1 MSDASAAAVVALN
14 DRFLRD
20 YPREAALAAER
31 LPPDEVA
38 AVLVAQPAWVLARLW
53 SQLVPDTAE
62 RLLSRLPEALAA
74 AVLQTLDAGRSAA
87 LLRRMDADVRAHYL
101 RQLPQAD
108 AAELERMLHYPADSA
123 GGMMRARAATLRGDM
138 RADEALQRLRAE
150 RPRALRSIFLLDRE
164 NRLQAVVDIQD
175 LALADDACTLD
186 ALARPVAAVVD
197 ALEPRDAVLARLQ
210 DQHIETLPVVDV
222 EGRLLGVIHSGDLV
236 RAIQDDASS
245 DLQAMVG
252 VSREERALSPPL
264 FSVRKRV
271 LWMHINLVTAFVA
284 ASIVGLFEGTIAQFT
299 ALAVLMPVVAG
310 MAGNAGQQ
318 ALAVTMRGLV
328 LREIGTR
335 EWLRMAWKELRVG
348 IVNGVI
354 LASVTATGVWLW
366 SDSGGLA
373 LVIALAMVAS
383 MLIAC
388 VAGAMVPIT
397 LTRLRQD
404 PALSSSI
411 FLTTVTDVFGF
422 LSFLGIATLLSGLL
436 VAG

>member
-1 MSDASAAAVVALN
+1 MSEASAPAVVALN
-14 DRFLRD
+14 ERFLRD
-20 YPREAALAAER
+20 YPREAAMAAER
-31 LPPDEVA
+31 LPADEVA
-38 AVLVAQPAWVLARLW
+38 AVLVTQPAWVLARIW
-53 SQLVPDTAE
+53 GQLVPDTAE
-62 RLLSRLPEALAA
+62 RLLSRLPLALAA
-74 AVLQTLDAGRSAA
+74 ALLRALDAGRSAT
-87 LLRRMDADVRAHYL
+87 LLRRMDADVRTHYL
-101 RQLPQAD
+101 GQLAPAE
-108 AAELERMLHYPADSA
+108 AAELERMLHYPPDSA
-123 GGMMRARAATLRGDM
+123 GGMMHARAATLRGDM
-138 RADEALQRLRAE
+138 RADEALQRLRTQ
-150 RPRALRSIFLLDRE
+150 RPRALRSIFLLDGD
-164 NRLQAVVDIQD
+164 NRLQSVVDIQD

-186 ALARPVAAVVD
+186 ALARPVVAVVD

-271 LWMHINLVTAFVA
+271 LWMHVNLVTAFVA

-335 EWLRMAWKELRVG
+335 EWLRMAWKEVRVG
-348 IVNGVI
+348 IVNGGI
-354 LASVTATGVWLW
+354 IASVTATGVLLW
-366 SDSGGLA
+366 SGSGGLA
-373 LVIALAMVAS
+373 LVIGLAMVTS

-388 VAGAMVPIT
+388 VAGTMVPIT

-422 LSFLGIATLLSGLL
+422 LSFLGIATLLSQWL